1 MPLEQHEYVT
11 RLEEILGLYGV
22 SFVLLHLLPCASQLE
37 RERERERKRCILLAG
52 GRSGYFRRGRRITAN
67 CTEFLSVDPTRR
79 RRGSWFAWC
88 CHSSLADNWQKWIFQ
103 E

>member
-22 SFVLLHLLPCASQLE
+22 SFVLLHLLPCTSQLE
-37 RERERERKRCILLAG
+37 RERERERERCILLAG
-52 GRSGYFRRGRRITAN
+52 GRSGYFRRGRIITAN

-79 RRGSWFAWC
+79 RGSWFAWC
-88 CHSSLADNWQKWIFQ
+88 CHSFLADDCQKWIFQ